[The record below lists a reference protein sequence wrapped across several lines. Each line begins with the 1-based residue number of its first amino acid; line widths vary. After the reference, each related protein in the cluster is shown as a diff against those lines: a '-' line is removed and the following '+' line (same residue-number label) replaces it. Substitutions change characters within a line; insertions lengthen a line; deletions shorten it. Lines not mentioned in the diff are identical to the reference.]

1 MYRRNSVGLLIKL
14 CIFAGYALVLAACGI
29 NTIPTQEE
37 KVNSAWAMVEVQYQ
51 RRADLIPN
59 LVSTVKG
66 AAAQE
71 LDVFSRIAEL
81 RTGGPSKLPQSFL
94 GTLSNDPEKL
104 QLFLQH
110 QEQLGSGLGRLLAIA
125 EAYPELKS
133 NQNFLTLQSQ
143 IEGSE
148 NRISVARRDFVLAIE
163 NYNVTLKTFPGVLW
177 KKWLYPD
184 AEPLDQYFESQSG
197 SDTAPIVEF

>member
-1 MYRRNSVGLLIKL
+1 MLAGFFLLL
-14 CIFAGYALVLAACGI
+14 PACGI

-71 LDVFSRIAEL
+71 LELFSRIAEL
-81 RTGGPSKLPQSFL
+81 RTGGPQKLPQSFL
-94 GTLSNDPEKL
+94 GTLSSDPEKL
-104 QLFLQH
+104 RLFLQH

-148 NRISVARRDFVLAIE
+148 NRIAVARIDFVMAIE
-163 NYNVTLKTFPGVLW
+163 RYNVTLKTFPGVLW
-177 KKWLYPD
+177 KKWLYPS
-184 AEPLDQYFESQSG
+184 AEPVEQYFESQSG
-197 SDTAPIVEF
+197 SDSAPIVEF

>member
-1 MYRRNSVGLLIKL
+1 MGSLMRVCMLAGFSLLL
-14 CIFAGYALVLAACGI
+14 PACGI

-71 LDVFSRIAEL
+71 LELFSRIAEL
-81 RTGGPSKLPQSFL
+81 RTGGPQKLPQSFL
-94 GTLSNDPEKL
+94 GTLSSDPEKL
-104 QLFLQH
+104 RLFLQH

-148 NRISVARRDFVLAIE
+148 NRIAVARRDFVVAIE
-163 NYNVTLKTFPGVLW
+163 RYNVTLKTFPGVLW
-177 KKWLYPD
+177 KKWLYPS
-184 AEPLDQYFESQSG
+184 AEPVEQYFESQSG
-197 SDTAPIVEF
+197 SDSAPIVEF

>member
-1 MYRRNSVGLLIKL
+1 MGWLIRLCMLAGFFLLL
-14 CIFAGYALVLAACGI
+14 PACGI

-71 LDVFSRIAEL
+71 LELFSRIAEL
-81 RTGGPSKLPQSFL
+81 RTGGPQKLPQSFL
-94 GTLSNDPEKL
+94 GTLSSDPEKL
-104 QLFLQH
+104 RLFLQH

-148 NRISVARRDFVLAIE
+148 NRFAVARRDFVVAIE
-163 NYNVTLKTFPGVLW
+163 RYNVTLKTFPGVLW
-177 KKWLYPD
+177 KKWLYPS
-184 AEPLDQYFESQSG
+184 AEPVEQYFESQSG
-197 SDTAPIVEF
+197 SDSAPIVKF

>member
-1 MYRRNSVGLLIKL
+1 MGSLIRLCMLAGFFLLL
-14 CIFAGYALVLAACGI
+14 PACGI

-71 LDVFSRIAEL
+71 LELFSRIAEL
-81 RTGGPSKLPQSFL
+81 RTAGPQKLPQSFL
-94 GTLSNDPEKL
+94 GTLSSDPEKL
-104 QLFLQH
+104 RLFLQH

-148 NRISVARRDFVLAIE
+148 NRIAVARRDFVMAIE
-163 NYNVTLKTFPGVLW
+163 RYNVTLKTFPGVLW
-177 KKWLYPD
+177 KKWLYPS
-184 AEPLDQYFESQSG
+184 AEPVEQYFESQSG
-197 SDTAPIVEF
+197 SDSAPIVEF

>member
-1 MYRRNSVGLLIKL
+1 MLAGFFLLL
-14 CIFAGYALVLAACGI
+14 PACGI

-71 LDVFSRIAEL
+71 LELFSRIAEL
-81 RTGGPSKLPQSFL
+81 RTGGPQKLPQSFL
-94 GTLSNDPEKL
+94 GTLSSDPEKL
-104 QLFLQH
+104 RLFLQH

-148 NRISVARRDFVLAIE
+148 NRIAVARRDFVVAIE
-163 NYNVTLKTFPGVLW
+163 RYNVTLKTFPGVLW
-177 KKWLYPD
+177 KKWLYPS
-184 AEPLDQYFESQSG
+184 AEPVEQYFESQSG
-197 SDTAPIVEF
+197 SDSAPIVEF

>member
-1 MYRRNSVGLLIKL
+1 MGSLIRLCMLAGFFLLL
-14 CIFAGYALVLAACGI
+14 PACGI

-71 LDVFSRIAEL
+71 LELFSRIAEL
-81 RTGGPSKLPQSFL
+81 RTAGPQKLPQSFL
-94 GTLSNDPEKL
+94 GTLSSDPEKL
-104 QLFLQH
+104 RLFLQH

-148 NRISVARRDFVLAIE
+148 NRIAVARRDFVVAIE
-163 NYNVTLKTFPGVLW
+163 RYNVTLKTFPGVLW
-177 KKWLYPD
+177 KKWLYPS
-184 AEPLDQYFESQSG
+184 AEPVEQYFESQSG
-197 SDTAPIVEF
+197 SDSAPIVEF

>member
-1 MYRRNSVGLLIKL
+1 MGSLIRLCMLAGFFLLL
-14 CIFAGYALVLAACGI
+14 PACGI
-29 NTIPTQEE
+29 NTIPTQKE

-71 LDVFSRIAEL
+71 LELFSRIAEL
-81 RTGGPSKLPQSFL
+81 RTGGPQKLPQSFL
-94 GTLSNDPEKL
+94 GTLSSDPEKL
-104 QLFLQH
+104 RLFLQH
-110 QEQLGSGLGRLLAIA
+110 QEQPGSGLGRLLAIA

-148 NRISVARRDFVLAIE
+148 NRIAVARRDFVVAIE
-163 NYNVTLKTFPGVLW
+163 RCNVTLKTFPGVLW
-177 KKWLYPD
+177 KKWLYPS
-184 AEPLDQYFESQSG
+184 AEPVEQYFESQSG
-197 SDTAPIVEF
+197 RDSAPIVEF

>member
-1 MYRRNSVGLLIKL
+1 MSSLMRVCMLAGFSLLL
-14 CIFAGYALVLAACGI
+14 PACGI

-71 LDVFSRIAEL
+71 LELFSRIAEL
-81 RTGGPSKLPQSFL
+81 RTGGPQKLPQSFL
-94 GTLSNDPEKL
+94 GTLSSDPEKL
-104 QLFLQH
+104 RLFLQH
-110 QEQLGSGLGRLLAIA
+110 QEQLSSGLGRLLAIA

-148 NRISVARRDFVLAIE
+148 NRIAVARRDFVVAIE
-163 NYNVTLKTFPGVLW
+163 RYNVTLKTFPGVLW
-177 KKWLYPD
+177 KKWLYPS
-184 AEPLDQYFESQSG
+184 AEPVEQYFESQSG
-197 SDTAPIVEF
+197 SDSAPIVEF

>member
-1 MYRRNSVGLLIKL
+1 MGWLIRLCMLAGFFLLL
-14 CIFAGYALVLAACGI
+14 PACGI

-71 LDVFSRIAEL
+71 LELFSRIAEL
-81 RTGGPSKLPQSFL
+81 RTGGPQKLPQSFL
-94 GTLSNDPEKL
+94 GTLSSDPEKL
-104 QLFLQH
+104 RLFLQH

-148 NRISVARRDFVLAIE
+148 NRIAVARRDFVVAIE
-163 NYNVTLKTFPGVLW
+163 RYNVTLKTFPGVLW
-177 KKWLYPD
+177 KKWLYPS
-184 AEPLDQYFESQSG
+184 AEPVEQYFESQSG
-197 SDTAPIVEF
+197 SDSAPIVEF

>member
-1 MYRRNSVGLLIKL
+1 MSSLMRVCMLAGFSLLL
-14 CIFAGYALVLAACGI
+14 PACGI

-71 LDVFSRIAEL
+71 LELFSRIAEL
-81 RTGGPSKLPQSFL
+81 RTGGPQKLPQSFL
-94 GTLSNDPEKL
+94 GTLSSDPEKL
-104 QLFLQH
+104 RLFLQH

-148 NRISVARRDFVLAIE
+148 NRIAVARRDFVMAIE
-163 NYNVTLKTFPGVLW
+163 RYNVTLKTFPGVLW
-177 KKWLYPD
+177 KKWLYPS
-184 AEPLDQYFESQSG
+184 AEPVEQYFESQSG
-197 SDTAPIVEF
+197 SDSAPIVEF

>member
-1 MYRRNSVGLLIKL
+1 MGYLIRL
-14 CIFAGYALVLAACGI
+14 CVLAGFFLLLPACGI

-71 LDVFSRIAEL
+71 LELFSRIAEL
-81 RTGGPSKLPQSFL
+81 RTGGPQKLPQSFL
-94 GTLSNDPEKL
+94 GTLGSDPEKL
-104 QLFLQH
+104 RLFLQH

-148 NRISVARRDFVLAIE
+148 NRIAVARRDFVVAIE
-163 NYNVTLKTFPGVLW
+163 RYNVTLKTFPGVLW
-177 KKWLYPD
+177 KKWLYPS
-184 AEPLDQYFESQSG
+184 AEPVEQYFESQSG
-197 SDTAPIVEF
+197 SDSAPIVEF

>member
-1 MYRRNSVGLLIKL
+1 MLAGFFLLL
-14 CIFAGYALVLAACGI
+14 PACGI

-71 LDVFSRIAEL
+71 LELFSRIAEL
-81 RTGGPSKLPQSFL
+81 RTGGPQKLPQSFL
-94 GTLSNDPEKL
+94 GTLSSDPEKL
-104 QLFLQH
+104 RLFLQH
-110 QEQLGSGLGRLLAIA
+110 QEQLGSSLGRLLAIA

-148 NRISVARRDFVLAIE
+148 NRIAVARRDFVVAIE
-163 NYNVTLKTFPGVLW
+163 RYNVTLKTFPGVLW
-177 KKWLYPD
+177 KKWLYPS
-184 AEPLDQYFESQSG
+184 AEPVEQYFESQSG
-197 SDTAPIVEF
+197 SDSAPIVEF

>member
-1 MYRRNSVGLLIKL
+1 MSSLMRVCMLTGFSLLL
-14 CIFAGYALVLAACGI
+14 PACGI

-71 LDVFSRIAEL
+71 LELFSRIAEL
-81 RTGGPSKLPQSFL
+81 RTGGPQKLPQSFL
-94 GTLSNDPEKL
+94 GTLSSDPEKL
-104 QLFLQH
+104 RLFLQH

-148 NRISVARRDFVLAIE
+148 NRIAVARRDFVVAIE
-163 NYNVTLKTFPGVLW
+163 RYNVTLKTFPGVLW
-177 KKWLYPD
+177 KKWLYPS
-184 AEPLDQYFESQSG
+184 AEPVEQYFESQSG
-197 SDTAPIVEF
+197 SDSAPIVEF

>member
-1 MYRRNSVGLLIKL
+1 MGSLIRLCMLAGFFLLL
-14 CIFAGYALVLAACGI
+14 PACGI

-71 LDVFSRIAEL
+71 LELFSRIAEL
-81 RTGGPSKLPQSFL
+81 RTGGPQKLPQSFL
-94 GTLSNDPEKL
+94 GTLSSDPEKL
-104 QLFLQH
+104 RLFLQH

-148 NRISVARRDFVLAIE
+148 NRIAVARRDFVVAIE
-163 NYNVTLKTFPGVLW
+163 RHNVTLKTFPGVLW
-177 KKWLYPD
+177 KKWLYPS
-184 AEPLDQYFESQSG
+184 AEPVEQYFESQSG
-197 SDTAPIVEF
+197 SDSAPIVEF

>member
-1 MYRRNSVGLLIKL
+1 MGYLIRL
-14 CIFAGYALVLAACGI
+14 CVLAGFFLLLPACGI

-71 LDVFSRIAEL
+71 LELFSRIAEL
-81 RTGGPSKLPQSFL
+81 RTGGPQKLPQSFL
-94 GTLSNDPEKL
+94 GTLSSDPEKL
-104 QLFLQH
+104 RLFLQH

-148 NRISVARRDFVLAIE
+148 NRIAVARRDFVVAIE
-163 NYNVTLKTFPGVLW
+163 RYNVTLKTFPGVLW
-177 KKWLYPD
+177 KKWLYPS
-184 AEPLDQYFESQSG
+184 AEPVEQYFESQSG
-197 SDTAPIVEF
+197 SDSAPIVEF

>member
-1 MYRRNSVGLLIKL
+1 MSSLMRVCMLAGFSLLL
-14 CIFAGYALVLAACGI
+14 PACGI

-71 LDVFSRIAEL
+71 LELFSRIAEL
-81 RTGGPSKLPQSFL
+81 RTGGPQKLPQSFL
-94 GTLSNDPEKL
+94 GTLSSDPEKL
-104 QLFLQH
+104 RLFLQH

-148 NRISVARRDFVLAIE
+148 NRIAVARRDFVVAIE
-163 NYNVTLKTFPGVLW
+163 RYNVTLKTFPGVLW
-177 KKWLYPD
+177 KKWLYPS
-184 AEPLDQYFESQSG
+184 AEPVEQYFESQSG
-197 SDTAPIVEF
+197 SDSAPIVEF

>member
-1 MYRRNSVGLLIKL
+1 MSSLMRVCMLAGFFLLL
-14 CIFAGYALVLAACGI
+14 PACGI

-71 LDVFSRIAEL
+71 LELFSRIAEL
-81 RTGGPSKLPQSFL
+81 RTGGPQKLPQSFL
-94 GTLSNDPEKL
+94 GTLSSDPEKL
-104 QLFLQH
+104 RLFLQH

-148 NRISVARRDFVLAIE
+148 NRIAVARRDFVVAIE
-163 NYNVTLKTFPGVLW
+163 RYNVTLKTFPGVLW
-177 KKWLYPD
+177 KKWLYPS
-184 AEPLDQYFESQSG
+184 AEPVEQYFESQSG
-197 SDTAPIVEF
+197 SDSAPIVEF

>member
-1 MYRRNSVGLLIKL
+1 MLAGFFLLL
-14 CIFAGYALVLAACGI
+14 PACGI

-71 LDVFSRIAEL
+71 LELFSRIAEL
-81 RTGGPSKLPQSFL
+81 RTGGPQKLPQSFL
-94 GTLSNDPEKL
+94 GTLSSDPEKL
-104 QLFLQH
+104 RLFLQH

-148 NRISVARRDFVLAIE
+148 NRIAVARGDFVVAIE
-163 NYNVTLKTFPGVLW
+163 RYNVTLKTFPGVLW
-177 KKWLYPD
+177 KKWLYPS
-184 AEPLDQYFESQSG
+184 AEPVEQYFESQSG
-197 SDTAPIVEF
+197 SDSAPIVEF

>member
-1 MYRRNSVGLLIKL
+1 MSSLMRVCILAGFSLLL
-14 CIFAGYALVLAACGI
+14 PACGI

-71 LDVFSRIAEL
+71 LELFSRIAEL
-81 RTGGPSKLPQSFL
+81 RTGGPQKLPQSFL
-94 GTLSNDPEKL
+94 GTLSSDPEKL
-104 QLFLQH
+104 RLFLQH

-148 NRISVARRDFVLAIE
+148 NRIAVARRDFVVAIE
-163 NYNVTLKTFPGVLW
+163 RYNVTLKTFPGVLW
-177 KKWLYPD
+177 KKWLYPS
-184 AEPLDQYFESQSG
+184 AEPVEQYFESQSG
-197 SDTAPIVEF
+197 SDSAPIVEF

>member
-1 MYRRNSVGLLIKL
+1 VGSLMRVCMLAGFSLLL
-14 CIFAGYALVLAACGI
+14 PACGI

-71 LDVFSRIAEL
+71 LELFSRIAEL
-81 RTGGPSKLPQSFL
+81 RTGGPQKLPQSFL
-94 GTLSNDPEKL
+94 GTLSSDPEKL
-104 QLFLQH
+104 RLFLQH

-148 NRISVARRDFVLAIE
+148 NRIAVARRDFVVAIE
-163 NYNVTLKTFPGVLW
+163 RYNVTLKTFPGVLW
-177 KKWLYPD
+177 KKWLYPS
-184 AEPLDQYFESQSG
+184 AEPVEQYFESQSG
-197 SDTAPIVEF
+197 SDSAPIVEF

>member
-1 MYRRNSVGLLIKL
+1 MGSLIRLCMLAGFFLLL
-14 CIFAGYALVLAACGI
+14 PACGI

-71 LDVFSRIAEL
+71 LELFSRIAEL
-81 RTGGPSKLPQSFL
+81 RTGGPQKLPQSFL

-104 QLFLQH
+104 RLFLQH

-148 NRISVARRDFVLAIE
+148 NRIAVARRDFVVAIE
-163 NYNVTLKTFPGVLW
+163 RYNVTLKTFPGVLW
-177 KKWLYPD
+177 KKWLYPS
-184 AEPLDQYFESQSG
+184 AEPVEQYFESQSG
-197 SDTAPIVEF
+197 SDSAPIVEF

>member
-1 MYRRNSVGLLIKL
+1 MGWLIRLCMLAGFFLLL
-14 CIFAGYALVLAACGI
+14 PACGI

-71 LDVFSRIAEL
+71 LELFSRIAEL
-81 RTGGPSKLPQSFL
+81 RTGGPQKLPQSFL
-94 GTLSNDPEKL
+94 GTLSSDPEKL
-104 QLFLQH
+104 RLFLQH

-148 NRISVARRDFVLAIE
+148 NRIAVARRDFVMAIE
-163 NYNVTLKTFPGVLW
+163 R
-177 KKWLYPD
+177 
-184 AEPLDQYFESQSG
+184 
-197 SDTAPIVEF
+197 

>member
-1 MYRRNSVGLLIKL
+1 MGSLIRLCMLAGFFLLL
-14 CIFAGYALVLAACGI
+14 PACGI

-71 LDVFSRIAEL
+71 LELFSRIAEL
-81 RTGGPSKLPQSFL
+81 RTGGPQKLPQSFL
-94 GTLSNDPEKL
+94 GTLSSDPEKL
-104 QLFLQH
+104 RLFLQH

-148 NRISVARRDFVLAIE
+148 NRIAVARRDFVVAIE
-163 NYNVTLKTFPGVLW
+163 RYNVTLKTFPGVLW
-177 KKWLYPD
+177 KKWLYPS
-184 AEPLDQYFESQSG
+184 AEPVEQYFESQSG
-197 SDTAPIVEF
+197 SDSAPIVEF

>member
-1 MYRRNSVGLLIKL
+1 MGSLMTLCMLAGFFLLL
-14 CIFAGYALVLAACGI
+14 PACGI

-71 LDVFSRIAEL
+71 LELFSRIAEL
-81 RTGGPSKLPQSFL
+81 RTGGPQKLPQSFL
-94 GTLSNDPEKL
+94 GTLSSDPEKL
-104 QLFLQH
+104 RLFLQH

-148 NRISVARRDFVLAIE
+148 NRIAVARRDFVVAIE
-163 NYNVTLKTFPGVLW
+163 RYNVTLKTFPGVLW
-177 KKWLYPD
+177 KKWLYPS
-184 AEPLDQYFESQSG
+184 AEPVEQYFESQSG
-197 SDTAPIVEF
+197 SDSAPIVEF

>member
-1 MYRRNSVGLLIKL
+1 MGSLIRLCMLAGFFLLL
-14 CIFAGYALVLAACGI
+14 PACGI

-51 RRADLIPN
+51 RRADLLPN

-71 LDVFSRIAEL
+71 LELFSRIAEL
-81 RTGGPSKLPQSFL
+81 RTGGPQKLPQSFL
-94 GTLSNDPEKL
+94 GTLSSDPEKL
-104 QLFLQH
+104 RLFLQH

-148 NRISVARRDFVLAIE
+148 NRIAVARRDFVVAIE
-163 NYNVTLKTFPGVLW
+163 RYNVTLKTFPGVLW
-177 KKWLYPD
+177 KKWLYPS
-184 AEPLDQYFESQSG
+184 AEPVEQYFESQSG
-197 SDTAPIVEF
+197 SDSAPIVEF

>member
-1 MYRRNSVGLLIKL
+1 MGSLIRLCMLAGFFLLL
-14 CIFAGYALVLAACGI
+14 PACGI

-71 LDVFSRIAEL
+71 LELFSRIAEL
-81 RTGGPSKLPQSFL
+81 RTGGPQKLPQSFL
-94 GTLSNDPEKL
+94 GTLGSDPEKL
-104 QLFLQH
+104 RLFLQH

-148 NRISVARRDFVLAIE
+148 NRIAVARRDFVVAIE
-163 NYNVTLKTFPGVLW
+163 RYNVTLKTFPGVLW
-177 KKWLYPD
+177 KKWLYPS
-184 AEPLDQYFESQSG
+184 AEPVEQYFESQSG
-197 SDTAPIVEF
+197 SDSAPIVEF

>member
-1 MYRRNSVGLLIKL
+1 MSSLMRVCMLAGFSLLL
-14 CIFAGYALVLAACGI
+14 PACGI

-71 LDVFSRIAEL
+71 LELFSRIAEL
-81 RTGGPSKLPQSFL
+81 RTGGPQRLPQSFL
-94 GTLSNDPEKL
+94 GTLSSDPEKL
-104 QLFLQH
+104 RLFLQH

-148 NRISVARRDFVLAIE
+148 NRIAVARRDFVVAIE
-163 NYNVTLKTFPGVLW
+163 RYNVTLKTFPGVLW
-177 KKWLYPD
+177 KKWLYPS
-184 AEPLDQYFESQSG
+184 AEPVEQYFESQSG
-197 SDTAPIVEF
+197 SDSAPIVEF

>member
-1 MYRRNSVGLLIKL
+1 MGSLMRVCMLAGFSLLL
-14 CIFAGYALVLAACGI
+14 PACGI

-71 LDVFSRIAEL
+71 LELFSRIAEL
-81 RTGGPSKLPQSFL
+81 RTGGPQKLPQSFL
-94 GTLSNDPEKL
+94 GTLSSDPEKL
-104 QLFLQH
+104 RLFLQH

-148 NRISVARRDFVLAIE
+148 NRIAVARRDFVMAIE
-163 NYNVTLKTFPGVLW
+163 RYNVTLKTFPGVLW
-177 KKWLYPD
+177 KKWLYPS
-184 AEPLDQYFESQSG
+184 AEPVEQYFESQSG
-197 SDTAPIVEF
+197 SDSAPIVEF

>member
-1 MYRRNSVGLLIKL
+1 MGSLIRLCMLAGFFLLL
-14 CIFAGYALVLAACGI
+14 PACGI

-51 RRADLIPN
+51 RRADLIPS

-71 LDVFSRIAEL
+71 LELFSRIAEL
-81 RTGGPSKLPQSFL
+81 RTGGPQKLPQSFL
-94 GTLSNDPEKL
+94 GTLSSDPEKL
-104 QLFLQH
+104 RLFLQH

-148 NRISVARRDFVLAIE
+148 NRIAVARRDFVVAIE
-163 NYNVTLKTFPGVLW
+163 RYNVTLKTFPGVLW
-177 KKWLYPD
+177 KKWLYPS
-184 AEPLDQYFESQSG
+184 AEPVEQYFESQSG
-197 SDTAPIVEF
+197 SDSAPIVEF

>member
-1 MYRRNSVGLLIKL
+1 MGSLIRLCMLAGFFLLL
-14 CIFAGYALVLAACGI
+14 PACGI

-71 LDVFSRIAEL
+71 LELFSRIAEL
-81 RTGGPSKLPQSFL
+81 RTGGPQKLPQSFL
-94 GTLSNDPEKL
+94 GTLSSDPEKL
-104 QLFLQH
+104 RLFLQH

-148 NRISVARRDFVLAIE
+148 NRIAVARRDFVMAIE
-163 NYNVTLKTFPGVLW
+163 RYNVTLKTFPGVLW
-177 KKWLYPD
+177 KKWLYPS
-184 AEPLDQYFESQSG
+184 AEPVEQYFESQSG
-197 SDTAPIVEF
+197 SDSAPIVEF

>member
-1 MYRRNSVGLLIKL
+1 MGSLMRLCLL
-14 CIFAGYALVLAACGI
+14 AGFSLLLPACGI

-37 KVNSAWAMVEVQYQ
+37 KVNSAWAIVEVQYQ

-71 LDVFSRIAEL
+71 LELFSRIAEL
-81 RTGGPSKLPQSFL
+81 RTGGPQKLPQSFL
-94 GTLSNDPEKL
+94 GTLSSDPEEL
-104 QLFLQH
+104 RLFLQH

-133 NQNFLTLQSQ
+133 NQNFLALQSQ

-148 NRISVARRDFVLAIE
+148 NRIAVARRDFVVAIE
-163 NYNVTLKTFPGVLW
+163 RYNVTLKTFPGVLW
-177 KKWLYPD
+177 KKWLYPS
-184 AEPLDQYFESQSG
+184 AEPVEQYFESQSG
-197 SDTAPIVEF
+197 SDSAPIVEF

>member
-1 MYRRNSVGLLIKL
+1 MLAGFSLLL
-14 CIFAGYALVLAACGI
+14 PACGI

-71 LDVFSRIAEL
+71 LELFSRIAEL
-81 RTGGPSKLPQSFL
+81 RTGGPQKLPQSFL
-94 GTLSNDPEKL
+94 GTLSSDPEKL
-104 QLFLQH
+104 RLFLQH

-148 NRISVARRDFVLAIE
+148 NRIAVVRRDFVVAIE
-163 NYNVTLKTFPGVLW
+163 RYNVTLKTFPGVLW
-177 KKWLYPD
+177 KKMALP
-184 AEPLDQYFESQSG
+184 
-197 SDTAPIVEF
+197 